1 MGLPFLFPLMR
12 RQACPVGV
20 DFIDP
25 TEFLATDV
33 LELLSIAVQGP
44 LAAQEQS
51 EDGQGTLDHK
61 HLAASLILRLARR
74 RTTHLCQWQVFRR
87 VQ

>member
-1 MGLPFLFPLMR
+1 MGLPFQFPLMR
-12 RQACPVGV
+12 GQVCLAGV

-33 LELLSIAVQGP
+33 LELLSIAVKGP
-44 LAAQEQS
+44 LAAHEQS
-51 EDGQGTLDHK
+51 EDGPETLDHK
-61 HLAASLILRLARR
+61 HLAASLIQRLARR

-87 VQ
+87 V